1 MLFLVYH
8 TLQFLS
14 IDATIDISNKGTF
27 MAKINRRFI
36 DKHWLVFLVRGGLAA
51 AFGIF
56 ALFYGGANIETTIA
70 IISVLLL
77 FIGIVDAV
85 GALYSSTKK
94 HGWINAVVDA
104 LVDVIAAI
112 SLLFVATGNLASCVV
127 ILSVYTIVSGVID
140 IFHGFLSTVDPTDR
154 FIRIVAGVC
163 GCVVGIV
170 ILNAGDFEMSTFVR
184 FFGAYM
190 LIVGVTSLIYGV
202 HNRSQS
208 IEDRIARS
216 EARKKSK
223 KTKKSTTK
231 KK

>member
-8 TLQFLS
+8 TLPFLS
-14 IDATIDISNKGTF
+14 IDATISISKKRNS